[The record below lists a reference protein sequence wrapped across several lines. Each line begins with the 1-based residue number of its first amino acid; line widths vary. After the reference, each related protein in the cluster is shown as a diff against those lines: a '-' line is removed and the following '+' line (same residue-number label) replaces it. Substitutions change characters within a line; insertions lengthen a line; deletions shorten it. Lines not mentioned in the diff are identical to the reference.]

1 LTAGGLVIQHVRTA
15 MKTCRL
21 TPSSLLSLIVFS
33 ITALSVAAE
42 MHTWTNL
49 TGQQIQGEMTG
60 MDVAARAVKV
70 RRKDGL
76 EFNLP
81 IANLS
86 AEDIAYASALWR
98 QMQANGAVPAAAAA
112 APAAPPGSVLN
123 LKLLPPRFIART
135 SAATRLAAIRSNG
148 GDDRIEA
155 AVVKSLD
162 RLKTVQKPFSQPFK
176 KPCSSSSTVR
186 TSSAHGPMVAFKP
199 GSRRLTTKPAAATIF
214 R

>member
-1 LTAGGLVIQHVRTA
+1 MTAGGLVLQHVRTA
-15 MKTCRL
+15 MKIRRF

-33 ITALSVAAE
+33 STALSVAAE

-86 AEDIAYASALWR
+86 LKTSPMLRPCGGRCRRMAQSRPR
-98 QMQANGAVPAAAAA
+98 Q
-112 APAAPPGSVLN
+112 PPHPHPHPPPH
-123 LKLLPPRFIART
+123 PPR
-135 SAATRLAAIRSNG
+135 LQ
-148 GDDRIEA
+148 
-155 AVVKSLD
+155 AVS
-162 RLKTVQKPFSQPFK
+162 
-176 KPCSSSSTVR
+176 
-186 TSSAHGPMVAFKP
+186 
-199 GSRRLTTKPAAATIF
+199 
-214 R
+214 